1 MYVPFRSSQDTVS
14 TLSKLKYVREFPFFC
29 FIQFELSHNLHLPIT
44 RNSACVMQ
52 NEQIT
57 HRLNSWNLR

>member
-1 MYVPFRSSQDTVS
+1 MYVPFSSSQDTVS
-14 TLSKLKYVREFPFFC
+14 MLSKLKYVREFRFFC

-44 RNSACVMQ
+44 RNSAWVMQ

-57 HRLNSWNLR
+57 RRVKGWKLR